1 MFPKT
6 NEALL
11 GFTSNYLIVL
21 MNINLK
27 TATFRYFLNI

>member
-11 GFTSNYLIVL
+11 GFTSNYLVVL
-21 MNINLK
+21 MNINFK
-27 TATFRYFLNI
+27 TAPFSYFLNI